1 MLSYNQKI
9 RQILAFLLCI
19 SLILAFSSCKTKKP
33 QEGTTT
39 IEKRNQESAITAEKK
54 EGGTKMAIKITSPA
68 FAEGEMIPKKYSCDG
83 EGVSPAL
90 KWENIPEDA
99 KSLVLISDDPDAPA
113 GTWVHWVV
121 YDMSPNISELPED
134 IPPVDLLE
142 DIEGLNITGKQGVN
156 SGHRI
161 GYQPPCPP
169 YGTHRYYFKIYALDT
184 MLNLKPGASKKKVL
198 KTMEGHITAQGQLM
212 GKYKR

>member
-1 MLSYNQKI
+1 MLNYYKKEINKV
-9 RQILAFLLCI
+9 ILILCI
-19 SLILAFSSCKTKKP
+19 FLTLILSSCK
-33 QEGTTT
+33 
-39 IEKRNQESAITAEKK
+39 EKK
-54 EGGTKMAIKITSPA
+54 FNKEEIIVISKNEKGGTKMAIKITSPA
-68 FAEGEMIPKKYSCDG
+68 FAEFEMIPKKYSCDG
-83 EGVSPAL
+83 EGVSPSL
-90 KWENIPEDA
+90 KWENIQEDA

-121 YDMSPNISELPED
+121 YDMSPNINELPED
-134 IPPVDLLE
+134 IPPVELLE

>member
-1 MLSYNQKI
+1 MLNYNQKI
-9 RQILAFLLCI
+9 RQIPAFLLCI
-19 SLILAFSSCKTKKP
+19 SLMLIFLMLAFSACKTKKP
-33 QEGTTT
+33 QEET
-39 IEKRNQESAITAEKK
+39 ITAEKK

-83 EGVSPAL
+83 ERVSPPL

-121 YDMSPNISELPED
+121 YDMSPSINELPED
-134 IPPVDLLE
+134 IPTVELLE
-142 DIEGLNITGKQGVN
+142 DIEGLNLTGKQGVN

-161 GYQPPCPP
+161 GYQSPCPP
-169 YGTHRYYFKIYALDT
+169 YGTHRYYFKIFALDT